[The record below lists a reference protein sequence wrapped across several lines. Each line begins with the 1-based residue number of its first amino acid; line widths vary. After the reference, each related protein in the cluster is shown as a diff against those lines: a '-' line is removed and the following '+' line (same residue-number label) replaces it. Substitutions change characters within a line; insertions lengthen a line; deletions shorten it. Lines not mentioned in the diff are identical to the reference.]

1 MTAVQDSIV
10 ARVARWHYGLAY
22 NVHFDPKSEVHRSL
36 GESRIKWD
44 RAEDRYQVTGKME
57 WIVKKVFLT

>member
-36 GESRIKWD
+36 GEGRIKWD

-57 WIVKKVFLT
+57 WIVKKVF